1 MVRPIEYEKLLKTGV
16 VIEVPPSTIS
26 INQFI
31 QNAQEFA
38 AAAKAGLEVAPRFT
52 LAYEGTLDVAMA
64 VLEFRGVRPGD
75 TGRCQA
81 MAVNRVAAD
90 LGLNVAKQN
99 TLTRLLEERD
109 RVTYRQPIPPLTAAD
124 ADIMDDILDE
134 MLAAAMALIGGQGS
148 NKTNRK

>member
-1 MVRPIEYEKLLKTGV
+1 MAPPVEYEKLLEIGV
-16 VIEVPPSTIS
+16 VTEVRPSSGS
-26 INQFI
+26 INQFV

-38 AAAKAGLEVAPRFT
+38 ASAKVGLEVAPRFT

-64 VLEFRGVRPGD
+64 VLEFLGVRPGD

-99 TLTRLLEERD
+99 ALTRLLEERD

-124 ADIMDDILDE
+124 ADVMQDILNE
-134 MLAAAMALIGGQGS
+134 MLAVAMALIGS
-148 NKTNRK
+148 HENR

>member
-1 MVRPIEYEKLLKTGV
+1 VLRPVEYEKLLKVGV
-16 VIEVPPSTIS
+16 VIEASPSASSIS
-26 INQFI
+26 QFM

-99 TLTRLLEERD
+99 ALTRLLEERD

-124 ADIMDDILDE
+124 AAVMHDILDE
-134 MLAAAMALIGGQGS
+134 MLAVAMALIGGQGNS
-148 NKTNRK
+148 KT